1 MRTSLQR
8 TLLLVAACFT
18 VLAGTA
24 GFAADAVQT
33 TELAEPTGL
42 PHPGDLQ
49 SLTVVTGHPEKDL
62 LVLNGSE
69 SRQQL
74 VVNGNYASGQ
84 VRDVSR
90 DVFYTAD
97 TKGVI
102 SISSSGV
109 VTPLSNGQ
117 TVIEI
122 RSPEG
127 VATKLT
133 AMVRLY
139 GEDPHVNFTN
149 QIVPIFTKFGCNGGG
164 CHGKSG
170 GQNGFRLSLLGFE
183 PTEDFEYLTKEAR
196 GRRLSLAAPEHS
208 LLIMK
213 AIGEVPHG
221 GGPKFKQGD
230 PSYNLLRR
238 WVAEGAEF
246 GDPNAAKVASV
257 SVYPDQRL
265 MARNGEQ
272 QLVVIAH
279 YTDGRSEDV
288 SMMAQYEPN
297 VMEMA
302 EVSSDGLVT
311 VANQA
316 GDVAIMVRY
325 QSQVAVFR
333 ATIPLGAPI
342 EKTPPV
348 QNFVDEL
355 VFAKL
360 RQLGMPPSQ
369 LCDDATFLRRATV
382 DICGRIPTYEE
393 AAEFLS
399 DQSPSKR
406 QLLIDRL
413 LNSTDYAD
421 NFANKWSAILRNKR
435 QNNDYKR
442 GTYAF
447 HHWLRQSLH
456 ENMPYDQFVRSIV
469 AASGEIGQ
477 HPPVAWYREVN
488 EINEQ
493 VEDTAQLFLG
503 LRIQCARCH
512 HHPFEKWSR
521 RDYYSFSAFFSRV
534 GRKAGEQPGETKIHH
549 KRGKPSAQ
557 NPKNNETVSPAG
569 LGSES
574 LDIEPEL
581 DPRHALVDWM
591 AESENP
597 FFARMLVNRY
607 WKHFFGRG
615 LVDPED
621 DMRAT
626 NPASN
631 PELLD
636 GLATSFIDS
645 GFDLKQLVRTIC
657 NSRVYQLS
665 SEPNAYNVSDKQAY
679 SRYYP
684 QRLKAETLLDAIDQV
699 TGAVTQFGGMPAGTR
714 AIQLPDSGFDNY
726 FLKVFGRPESSSACE
741 CERSTDA
748 NLAQSLHLINSSDI
762 HNKISA
768 DSGRAASLASEQR
781 ERITKIRDLY
791 LAALAR
797 EPSADETKSLIEYL
811 ETKSQD
817 GEEALRPAYEDIV
830 WTLINTK
837 EFLFNH

>member
-1 MRTSLQR
+1 MRTTLHR
-8 TLLLVAACFT
+8 TSFLVTGCLS
-18 VLAGTA
+18 VLFAFP
-24 GFAADAVQT
+24 GFAKDAAPTV
-33 TELAEPTGL
+33 ESSEPMGL
-42 PHPGDLQ
+42 PEPGALQ
-49 SLTVVTGHPEKDL
+49 KLTVVTGHSEQDL
-62 LVLNGSE
+62 LILNGSE

-74 VVNGNYASGQ
+74 VVNGHFASGQ
-84 VRDVSR
+84 IRDVTQ
-90 DVFYTAD
+90 DVSYATD
-97 TKGVI
+97 VEDVV
-102 SISSSGV
+102 SISPSGV

-117 TVIEI
+117 TTIDI

-127 VATKLT
+127 VGTSLT
-133 AMVRLY
+133 ATVRLY
-139 GEDPHVNFTN
+139 GDDPHVNFTN

-183 PTEDFEYLTKEAR
+183 PAEDFEYLTKEAR

-208 LLIMK
+208 LLILK
-213 AIGEVPHG
+213 SIGEVPHG
-221 GGPKFKQGD
+221 GGPKLKKGD

-246 GDPNAAKVASV
+246 GDPEAAKVASI
-257 SVYPDQRL
+257 SVHPEQRL
-265 MARNGEQ
+265 MPRSGEQ

-302 EVSSDGLVT
+302 EVSDDGLVS
-311 VANQA
+311 VSDQA
-316 GDVAIMVRY
+316 GDVAVMIRY

-333 ATIPLGAPI
+333 ATVPLGAPI
-342 EKTPPV
+342 EKTPPI

-360 RQLGMPPSQ
+360 QQLGMPPSE
-369 LCDDATFLRRATV
+369 LCDDATFLRRVTV
-382 DICGRIPTYEE
+382 DICGRIPTYKE
-393 AAEFLS
+393 AAEFQS

-406 QLLIDRL
+406 QLLVDQL

-447 HHWLRQSLH
+447 HHWIRQSLH
-456 ENMPYDQFVRSIV
+456 DNIPYDEFVRSIV
-469 AASGEIGQ
+469 AASGELGQ

-488 EINEQ
+488 EVNEQ

-534 GRKAGEQPGETKIHH
+534 GRKVGEQPGETKIHH

-557 NPKNNETVSPAG
+557 NPKNNESVRPAG
-569 LGSES
+569 LGTEP
-574 LDIEPEL
+574 LDIEPEF

-591 AESENP
+591 AEPENP
-597 FFARMLVNRY
+597 FFAPMLVNRY
-607 WKHFFGRG
+607 WKHFFDRG

-631 PELLD
+631 PELLG
-636 GLATSFIDS
+636 GLANSFVDS
-645 GFDLKQLVRTIC
+645 GFDLKHLVRTIC
-657 NSRVYQLS
+657 NSSVYQLS
-665 SEPNAYNVSDKQAY
+665 SEPNEYNVSDKQAF

-684 QRLKAETLLDAIDQV
+684 KRLKAETLLDAIDQV
-699 TGAVTQFGGMPAGTR
+699 TGAVTQFSGVPAGTR

-762 HNKISA
+762 HNKIAS
-768 DSGRAASLASEQR
+768 DNGRAAALAGEKR
-781 ERITKIRDLY
+781 ERVAKIRDLY
-791 LAALAR
+791 VASLAR
-797 EPSADETKSLIEYL
+797 DPSPDETKSLIEYL
-811 ETKSQD
+811 ERKSQD